1 MKITL
6 HQIGKRFNND
16 WIFRNINFQFEQ
28 GESYVILGPNG
39 SGKSTLLQ
47 LLSGNFLA
55 SEGKVEYASKQMEDG
70 KWKME
75 VERNEIP
82 IIIGD
87 GENIYR
93 YVSIAAPYLEL
104 VEEFTLEESIKF
116 HRQFK
121 SFINNFSVENI
132 IDIIGLQK
140 ARHKELRYFSSGMK
154 QRVKLALAL
163 LSDTPILLLDEPTS
177 NLDKQGIEWYSNL
190 VHSYSS
196 NKLII
201 VCSNQQTYEYDFCK
215 VQLNIL
221 DYK

>member
-1 MKITL
+1 MKIIL

-39 SGKSTLLQ
+39 SGKSTFLQ
-47 LLSGNFLA
+47 LLSGNLLA

-70 KWKME
+70 TWKIE
-75 VERNEIP
+75 DV
-82 IIIGD
+82 
-87 GENIYR
+87 ENIYR

-116 HRQFK
+116 HQQFK

-132 IDIIGLQK
+132 IDITGLQK
-140 ARHKELRYFSSGMK
+140 AKHKELRYFSSGMK

-177 NLDKQGIEWYSNL
+177 NLDKQGIDWYCNL
-190 VHSYSS
+190 VHFYSS

-201 VCSNQQTYEYDFCK
+201 VCSNQQTHEYDFCK